1 MEKKVITKEF
11 TQALRDMK
19 VGDVITLSVKAYSS
33 MRTIIP
39 RLRIEMCVE
48 QADWE
53 VVEIDRTHGFFSV
66 KRVS

>member
-1 MEKKVITKEF
+1 MITKEF
-11 TQALRDMK
+11 TQALRDMQ

-53 VVEIDRTHGFFSV
+53 VGEIDRKAGMFSV
-66 KRVS
+66 KRIA